1 MANDFTDS
9 LNEFQDGIEESTEA
23 TRELSAKI
31 GDLASKGLS
40 HSDFAGTDKDG
51 NDTGGSLHVTKA
63 PTYQGEFRQQMTN
76 YPIYPQANTPH
87 PKQAETL
94 ALAQNIRATGD
105 YAKSLASMQK
115 AGKAAIGSLDL
126 DTFSKSIRAE
136 MSNLEGEIRK
146 EAQALLTFVTEVQ
159 RSLGDTT
166 TGLDKSL
173 AEVKAMSKIS
183 PTTAKEVVKTTQAAI
198 NRVMASTRENVTI
211 TSPTGKPVQVSAT
224 QGVRNSDI
232 PAINQLFTSAKRMDA
247 ELAKATSN
255 VLAYTL
261 GGGKQRA
268 SDNFHNS
275 QARNIGGLA
284 KHIGAGL
291 NIFDAV
297 LKDPALQS
305 NANFGQVY
313 AQFVDIMK
321 STGLSKADAA
331 SMIKS
336 AFSLHDIAKYP
347 CDKYNPDHGGAAFDI
362 VPKSTL
368 SKYVAAMS
376 KIHPSLA
383 EDLMMGIS
391 DHHYSRTGQG
401 LMDVD
406 SNGNLTKQGQR
417 MAAYAREHG
426 FKNAEAARAYLQ
438 TRPGYQII
446 RTLDGLSAGLDDK
459 EYLSYMEKEDAHID
473 RMLGINSRAYTRR
486 RNAGYDAMLKG
497 TNVARGD
504 VGLLQKEGY
513 KSLVRAM
520 AYPGQAD
527 AQDRKVAEA
536 LGLTSI
542 AGGMNDIHPG
552 ALALIRNKG
561 RIGDAFFEDPNLG
574 PRALRSTNTLDWLE
588 TLGTKD
594 AMSLDWRKPETLSKV
609 LGPEVTKAMYLAG
622 TTTGADGKTRSVFTT
637 NLSQSL
643 ESYKDSLDP
652 EVFKTLKTTV
662 GRLDQ
667 GFRSMV
673 AQVEGGSKDSVNFG
687 TVFKTIEDAA
697 KAVTVPTTRPAGP
710 SGPINSV
717 PGNYATSELHKT
729 KGTEDLEYPL
739 KLAKMASAHGDP
751 YKIEEAKQ
759 LLEIQKLTLGQ
770 KQEQFELGNKML
782 LSEQDRAKLAKV
794 EIQQGEKAQAIA
806 EATALKTAERN
817 KLAQENPELYS
828 ATIQAEA
835 QQKINNTEKTQLTNQ
850 LLQERINLINQIK
863 MSSMSEEQKI
873 QRINELL
880 SSGNKTL
887 QERNK
892 IQQEGEMIGRD
903 YMGRIGSKELSYGML
918 GLGTPKNKGGGVGGG
933 IANLLGTNTFQLK
946 QNALMV
952 GSLFGAGAASTW
964 GLLRQGTQQ
973 LKEAETA
980 AINLSRVFNGTTADL
995 QALQKEALSMS
1006 VQYGQSIQDISEM
1019 QEEWAKTGKDSYTE
1033 ISKLTEA
1040 TVLAL
1045 NTSNFESAEK
1055 ATKSLNSAIV
1065 QMGIGADKVIALL
1078 DSWNAVADAFPA
1090 DTQDLAEAYE
1100 RSGSYARSVGLDS
1113 DELNAL
1119 AITIMER
1126 TGRSGAEAGTAM
1138 RAIFSNMFKDKS
1150 VKTLEGMG
1158 IQVYQRDAEGNI
1170 DNTRYRDFVDI
1181 LRDAGAKYTE
1191 LSAAGKTVDMV
1202 ALSNALG
1209 QSRQRNF
1216 AIAAMEGMAT
1226 FDEKLAISR
1235 DAEGYSQEKL
1245 DKTMGSWDKKAA
1257 QLGAAFQ
1264 SATVALM
1271 DTGMMDVIKGLTE
1284 GMTDLLNVVNSDT
1297 GIMEEHGTQMRTVI
1311 ADLIVLAGILKLVNN
1326 STKAKTGMKARELI
1340 ADKTIGRFS
1349 SKPTAWA
1356 ASKSDSWRSAWN
1368 GTTASKVEDITAGV
1382 SAAYTRRLSAGFT
1395 DPKAVTQ
1402 QLALMKNQKDFYTSI
1417 AANSAALKGNEDAI
1431 KSYVTNM
1438 MAKQTVDTANLVI
1451 MDQAIAKTIQKG
1463 MSEEANAAITQ
1474 ISNMNMETQIALSQ
1488 VMAQTKDAEA
1498 IATLNDTLVT
1508 AENVEVEKLAS
1519 AATALYNLNEKDRA
1533 AVLALVNAQ
1542 IANNSAVTA
1551 DNTAKIVAN
1560 TKAAQAAKLASKGWA
1575 AAIGIGIIAVT
1586 SLVSWLRSAKKQA
1599 EELAD
1604 TKIKIAVE
1612 TIETATKNNQ
1622 TVNELQDLQ
1631 TQLTNRISTVTSENK
1646 DPDQDETVKGLR
1658 RQIQEKSGEISY
1670 PEAVTGWELNSK
1682 GEVVPVYGD
1691 TEKLNKARGREL
1703 KDAASYDMG
1712 YRANEK
1718 WSTSSAK
1725 AIEPGAF
1732 DGLFTH
1738 AQIPATFID
1747 YLIDEGKTDLAAEVL
1762 GHMSERFFT
1771 ATDLQFGSLTPS
1783 GTKYPYWATDDKIQY
1798 ASGAFGIDL
1807 NSEQYKGLTPEEAAI
1822 KKWQTSRYMT
1832 ADDWYL
1838 NMTSDFELPR
1848 EDWLVYFEKLNAEIQ
1863 GSDKYSEKEKTQAQE
1878 DYKTAR
1884 DTLFQTEKTEAL
1896 KKVAP
1901 LSFYKGSLEA
1911 RDGTLMNWAFQ
1922 QESIRARMNDWLKGK
1937 GQDERWE
1944 LKFTTGLD
1952 TLADIGIEDLK
1963 KLKDSG
1969 QLDLTIDTE
1978 DEETLT
1984 LLKDNGI
1991 PVEANGQVALDK
2003 IISLAESGIGIPVT
2017 LSIEGFNVDHVLSG
2031 KVDPDSIPAL
2041 EAIADVTNI
2050 MNATDPNQ
2058 LPAAIRDVLG
2068 DKTPRNGT
2076 RLVEQAAGLAER
2088 AEGATAYNDKANEA
2102 MDGLTSL
2109 AKRITKGTA
2118 DSSQL
2123 EKYFTKKVGGEI
2135 VEDDILVSVFKEMGY
2150 LDTDKLADTNW
2161 VGLANAIKGN
2171 PDHSEQVLADI
2182 FSRADKKLREDIEK
2196 ETDDVSQA
2204 LDTFV
2209 SVVADKLATVDR
2221 RIAQLRG
2228 ADADGNGTI
2237 SADERKAF
2245 TEAYPDLDV
2254 NGLIGKATGAQKE
2267 AYQSELDTLK
2277 ADRAIISETLG
2288 KFNAQ
2293 SDAIDSGLLSLLTKD
2308 DFEVDYKSPQ
2318 EEFSDYLDKVNKSLS
2333 RFENQCD
2340 KAMHALE
2347 KFDALNQFSSLDPNV
2362 VKQRAAYVQNVVSAN
2377 NQFISEAANM
2387 DDLLEDWQPGDTFQ
2401 VASPYSLEQGTS
2413 QAQALAKLALGEVG
2427 YETGGGRT
2435 NELSKYTQALGIQT
2449 AQAWC
2454 ADFVSA
2460 LAKQVGLSLNSS
2472 GVEGLKSQVNYK
2484 EKGSYAPRVG
2494 DLAFFQYDDDAAL
2507 DHVEIVVAVDANGN
2521 VTTVGGNTT
2530 GGKVKKSTNKS
2541 GLVGY
2546 GSYSSG
2552 VLSEDMTVTIPGDEW
2567 DEYERFEARRNLA
2580 SQIEQAELDNIN
2592 LQMEQRQLEYQSRME
2607 KIDRALYRTESART
2621 TYASM
2626 FGDITDSVGYVS
2638 KMNAAIDE
2646 DIAERQ
2652 KQILALQTELAEN
2665 GNNYDWLPE
2674 IQQQIDDLQNSI
2686 YDLQWEKLNNDL
2698 ALFARRLQ
2706 DIDDAV
2712 ARLNTKLQLDSS
2724 LMSRN
2729 ITKDYKISG
2738 GLTKEQYDQYYKNK
2752 EDWTWAS
2759 QQRLNYDA
2767 ASEEYAWLTSIMT
2780 AANQANIAL
2789 RSLASTNLGFDVG
2802 DGWEA
2807 EILGVAQ
2814 TLKAEN
2820 VLVDNTVA
2828 KAQVMMKGYND
2839 ILWQTKQSQVELTA
2853 EVADLEGR
2861 LAEAIAA
2868 GNTEAKIESLARTLQ
2883 EKRDALQ
2890 SAVLDESEVHSEILG
2905 YLTDLTKYGYQE
2917 ALEEETKLIDANL
2930 EAERKRHEEWLKN
2943 RQEEQ
2948 DLLKRRWEDED
2959 QAKKIAEIDEDIAE
2973 LEEKKAN
2980 LDNDS
2985 SQYAAKLRQDY
2996 QKQIDELK
3004 KQKADAQLQY
3014 ERTLQ
3019 QREYDDEVEA
3029 ENKAYDDFVEQSNEE
3044 KEALQ
3049 EYYNNLIERAEA
3061 YVNGLYEAFGR
3072 SPQLTLGKLTELIP
3086 EISEAG
3092 RDAAE
3097 AYLTAFQEGL
3107 SLNTLTQRLNANDFG
3122 IDQSM
3127 LDTIPE
3133 AAQRELIKNS
3143 VDWLNLYMSGYSAD
3157 NPILQ
3162 ALNKD
3167 SIGIRSKYGLDSDWL
3182 PQSLIDYR
3190 STLFKDGKVSDM
3202 HDQAYLSNYG
3212 SYITKDGITQD
3223 QANEMVANSAKW
3235 HELQKEAN
3243 LITQDGNLSIEQLDA
3258 ANQSRLREIKA
3269 EQDALHNSSEQIRLQ
3284 AKAFYESTGRVLE
3297 NWETWMPTNGD
3308 PYAEYA
3314 KGENTTVVGEDAGVT
3329 TGSRAHGLTSDQVS
3343 KYKQNQANWMAW
3355 DAEKKTLASADNEY
3369 RWLQSIID
3377 SAESTEEDKAWAKA
3391 EQAKYEDGWKRF
3403 NELLELQKQANQEN
3417 ISFRKIA
3424 SANLGRTLDDTWVP
3438 TFGDGGIVEG
3448 DGLAYLH
3455 KKEMV
3460 LPEVYANAI
3469 EFIADTL
3476 NTPRMHQVDKA
3487 ASSSETKVEVRE
3499 AVHIEHAQFND
3510 EVDLELIEKRAGAK
3524 LKADLRSKGIR

>member
-40 HSDFAGTDKDG
+40 YSDFAGPDKDG
-51 NDTGGSLHVTKA
+51 NDTGGNLHVTKA

-76 YPIYPQANTPH
+76 YPIYPQANTSH

-126 DTFSKSIRAE
+126 DTFSRSIRAE

-183 PTTAKEVVKTTQAAI
+183 PTTAKDVVKTTQAAI

-321 STGLSKADAA
+321 STGLSKADAS

-347 CDKYNPDHGGAAFDI
+347 GDKYNPDHGGAAFDI

-376 KIHPSLA
+376 KINPSLA

-459 EYLSYMEKEDAHID
+459 EYISYMGKEDAHID
-473 RMLGINSRAYTRR
+473 RMLGINSRAYTQR

-497 TNVARGD
+497 TGIARGD
-504 VGLLQKEGY
+504 VGLIQKEGY

-542 AGGMNDIHPG
+542 ASGKLSLESG
-552 ALALIRNKG
+552 ALGLIRNKG
-561 RIGDAFFEDPNLG
+561 RIGAAFFEDPTITD
-574 PRALRSTNTLDWLE
+574 PTQRSRAITAGDQLDWLQ
-588 TLGTKD
+588 TLATGD
-594 AMSLDWRKPETLSKV
+594 ASKLDWRKPENLAKV
-609 LGPEVTKAMYLAG
+609 LTPEVTKAMYLAG

-697 KAVTVPTTRPAGP
+697 KAVTVPTTRPDGP

-717 PGNYATSELHKT
+717 PGNYVTSELHKT

-806 EATALKTAERN
+806 EATALETAERK
-817 KLAQENPELYS
+817 KLEAENPELYS

-863 MSSMSEEQKI
+863 MSSMSEEQKM

-903 YMGRIGSKELSYGML
+903 YRGRIGSKELSYGML
-918 GLGTPKNKGGGVGGG
+918 GLGTPKNKGGGLGGG

-980 AINLSRVFNGTTADL
+980 AINLGRVFNGTTADL

-1100 RSGSYARSVGLDS
+1100 RSGSYARSVGLDT

-1138 RAIFSNMFKDKS
+1138 RAIFSNIFKDKS

-1158 IQVYQRDAEGNI
+1158 IQVYQRDAEGKI

-1235 DAEGYSQEKL
+1235 DAEGYSQKKL
-1245 DKTMGSWDKKAA
+1245 DKTMESWDKKAA
-1257 QLGAAFQ
+1257 QLGAALQ

-1271 DTGMMDVIKGLTE
+1271 DTGMMDVLKGLTD
-1284 GMTDLLNVVNSDT
+1284 GLTDLFSAVNSDK
-1297 GIMEEHGTQMRTVI
+1297 GIMEEHGVRVRTVI
-1311 ADLIVLAGILKLVNN
+1311 ADLILMGAAMKLINKSV
-1326 STKAKTGMKARELI
+1326 KAHTTMTAPQWL
-1340 ADKTIGRFS
+1340 ADKAMGRMS
-1349 SKPTAWA
+1349 GKV
-1356 ASKSDSWRSAWN
+1356 
-1368 GTTASKVEDITAGV
+1368 TASAATRWSNVRPFDTKGPAGAGQFVMPGSGTMDIAAGV
-1382 SAAYTRRLSAGFT
+1382 NKAYSRKLSAGIT
-1395 DPKAVTQ
+1395 DVAGVNQ
-1402 QLALMKNQKDFYTSI
+1402 QLNLFKNQENFYRSI
-1417 AANSAALKGNEDAI
+1417 AQQSTAMKGNQAAVDA
-1431 KSYVTNM
+1431 YVVSM
-1438 MAKQTVDTANLVI
+1438 MRLQTVETANIAI
-1451 MDQAIAKTIQKG
+1451 MDQAIAKTIARG
-1463 MSEEANAAITQ
+1463 LSTEANNALELVHGL
-1474 ISNMNMETQIALSQ
+1474 NMESQIALTNLLSQ
-1488 VMAQTKDAEA
+1488 SEGTEAAMTLEQMAAESANIQVEQLSNAVTA
-1498 IATLNDTLVT
+1498 ISNLNDEQK
-1508 AENVEVEKLAS
+1508 AAILAILNAS
-1519 AATALYNLNEKDRA
+1519 LANNTAL
-1533 AVLALVNAQ
+1533 
-1542 IANNSAVTA
+1542 TA
-1551 DNTAKIVAN
+1551 DNTNKIIAN
-1560 TKAAQAAKLASKGWA
+1560 TVAQKAAKAASSAWA
-1575 AAIGIGIIAVT
+1575 AGITLGIMALT
-1586 SLVSWLRSAKKQA
+1586 GLVSLLRSAKKQA
-1599 EELAD
+1599 EELANTRIKVYVERIETTKQAQASALSYNEAKNARDARQAAIEAQNKQAGLKEGDAGYIDYRTDESWKDYNKQTQDAAKDLYGYIPGASTGGTYVDGEYAPKFDDSSKIDEEIASALEKDVETAEYMERYWGERLKLQDQNLDGVTAWTDMIRYSPAGVQAIMDNGSKEDALNLIKNATVYASAGMGTTVAQNPYEVWLNNKYGGGDYTDEQWLEAFNNKELMD
-1604 TKIKIAVE
+1604 TIRKYQSSGKLYLPQSSELNRQDWLDYIVAADQEEGSGGLAKYIDNMSWLSKPIGGINYFDEEKSRKGFETMESTQAAAAIAPQELMEYYAKKWGTGTISKLFDTYSPDKIKDMMSETTGIGNLDLPITLDNEDLQKLDEATTSGFNVDIASEEGKELVKVLKE
-1612 TIETATKNNQ
+1612 GGKLDIEPAEGTTELFLTLDQLKYLSEQGYTIPVIFQMSQVLLGKYASGQVDPDSILAAGALDRVNALSTKAPQALIDQYGASAKSGQLLIEEGNSTAESMTGIEDYAGRADEAMDKLATLSKRLTKGTATSADLSKFFNQ
-1622 TVNELQDLQ
+1622 NVVGSKGFMDTDTLVTVFKDLGYLTTDNIEDTDWVRLANDAKGQNDKGAKLFAKIFEDADKANRKTLSDANTDLQ
-1631 TQLTNRISTVTSENK
+1631 TQLQFYVDAIS
-1646 DPDQDETVKGLR
+1646 DEQKTVKDRLAQVNTKLETETDANKR
-1658 RQIQEKSGEISY
+1658 KTL
-1670 PEAVTGWELNSK
+1670 EAERDSL
-1682 GEVVPVYGD
+1682 E
-1691 TEKLNKARGREL
+1691 A
-1703 KDAASYDMG
+1703 
-1712 YRANEK
+1712 
-1718 WSTSSAK
+1718 
-1725 AIEPGAF
+1725 
-1732 DGLFTH
+1732 
-1738 AQIPATFID
+1738 
-1747 YLIDEGKTDLAAEVL
+1747 DLAAI
-1762 GHMSERFFT
+1762 
-1771 ATDLQFGSLTPS
+1771 A
-1783 GTKYPYWATDDKIQY
+1783 
-1798 ASGAFGIDL
+1798 
-1807 NSEQYKGLTPEEAAI
+1807 
-1822 KKWQTSRYMT
+1822 
-1832 ADDWYL
+1832 
-1838 NMTSDFELPR
+1838 
-1848 EDWLVYFEKLNAEIQ
+1848 
-1863 GSDKYSEKEKTQAQE
+1863 DKYSE
-1878 DYKTAR
+1878 Y
-1884 DTLFQTEKTEAL
+1884 
-1896 KKVAP
+1896 
-1901 LSFYKGSLEA
+1901 
-1911 RDGTLMNWAFQ
+1911 
-1922 QESIRARMNDWLKGK
+1922 
-1937 GQDERWE
+1937 
-1944 LKFTTGLD
+1944 
-1952 TLADIGIEDLK
+1952 
-1963 KLKDSG
+1963 
-1969 QLDLTIDTE
+1969 
-1978 DEETLT
+1978 
-1984 LLKDNGI
+1984 NG
-1991 PVEANGQVALDK
+1991 
-2003 IISLAESGIGIPVT
+2003 
-2017 LSIEGFNVDHVLSG
+2017 
-2031 KVDPDSIPAL
+2031 AL
-2041 EAIADVTNI
+2041 EALRSGETVLTTTEDY
-2050 MNATDPNQ
+2050 DP
-2058 LPAAIRDVLG
+2058 
-2068 DKTPRNGT
+2068 
-2076 RLVEQAAGLAER
+2076 
-2088 AEGATAYNDKANEA
+2088 
-2102 MDGLTSL
+2102 
-2109 AKRITKGTA
+2109 
-2118 DSSQL
+2118 
-2123 EKYFTKKVGGEI
+2123 
-2135 VEDDILVSVFKEMGY
+2135 
-2150 LDTDKLADTNW
+2150 
-2161 VGLANAIKGN
+2161 
-2171 PDHSEQVLADI
+2171 
-2182 FSRADKKLREDIEK
+2182 
-2196 ETDDVSQA
+2196 
-2204 LDTFV
+2204 
-2209 SVVADKLATVDR
+2209 
-2221 RIAQLRG
+2221 
-2228 ADADGNGTI
+2228 
-2237 SADERKAF
+2237 
-2245 TEAYPDLDV
+2245 
-2254 NGLIGKATGAQKE
+2254 
-2267 AYQSELDTLK
+2267 
-2277 ADRAIISETLG
+2277 
-2288 KFNAQ
+2288 
-2293 SDAIDSGLLSLLTKD
+2293 
-2308 DFEVDYKSPQ
+2308 DYKEPIA
-2318 EEFSDYLDKVNKSLS
+2318 EFNDYVDKVNKSLS

-2484 EKGSYAPRVG
+2484 DKGSYAPRVG

-2530 GGKVKKSTNKS
+2530 GGKVKKSTNKN
-2541 GLVGY
+2541 GIVGY
-2546 GSYSSG
+2546 GTYSSG

-2580 SQIEQAELDNIN
+2580 SQMEQAELDNIN

-2607 KIDRALYRTESART
+2607 IIERALYSTESART
-2621 TYASM
+2621 AYASM
-2626 FGDITDSVGYVS
+2626 FGDITDSMGYVS
-2638 KMNAAIDE
+2638 KMNAAIDA
-2646 DIAERQ
+2646 DIANRQ
-2652 KQILALQTELAEN
+2652 SQILALQAELAAN
-2665 GNNYDWLPE
+2665 GENYDWIPE

-2890 SAVLDESEVHSEILG
+2890 SAMLDESEVHSEILG

-2930 EAERKRHEEWLKN
+2930 EAERKRHEDWLEN

-3014 ERTLQ
+3014 ERSLQ
-3019 QREYDDEVEA
+3019 QREYDDEVKA

-3133 AAQRELIKNS
+3133 AAQRKLIENS

-3182 PQSLIDYR
+3182 PQSLVDYR
-3190 STLFKDGKVSDM
+3190 STLFKNGKVSDM

-3243 LITQDGNLSIEQLDA
+3243 LITQDGNLSIDQLDA
-3258 ANQSRLREIKA
+3258 ANQARLREIKN
-3269 EQDALHNSSEQIRLQ
+3269 EQNALHNSSEQIRLQ

-3329 TGSRAHGLTSDQVS
+3329 TGSRAHGLTSEQVS

-3355 DAEKKTLASADNEY
+3355 DAERKTLASADNEY

-3377 SAESTEEDKAWAKA
+3377 SAESTEGDKAWAKA
-3391 EQAKYEDGWKRF
+3391 EQAKYEEGWKRF

>member
-40 HSDFAGTDKDG
+40 YSDFAGTDKDG
-51 NDTGGSLHVTKA
+51 NDTGGNLHVTKA

-183 PTTAKEVVKTTQAAI
+183 PTTAKDVVKTTQAAI

-347 CDKYNPDHGGAAFDI
+347 GDKYNPDHGGAAFDI

-376 KIHPSLA
+376 KINPSLA

-473 RMLGINSRAYTRR
+473 RMLGINSRAYTQR

-497 TNVARGD
+497 TGIERRD
-504 VGLLQKEGY
+504 VGLVQKEGY

-588 TLGTKD
+588 TLGTKE

-652 EVFKTLKTTV
+652 ETFKTLKTTV

-717 PGNYATSELHKT
+717 PGNYVTSELHKT

-806 EATALKTAERN
+806 EATALKTAERK
-817 KLAQENPELYS
+817 KLEAENPELYS

-863 MSSMSEEQKI
+863 MSSMSEEQKM

-880 SSGNKTL
+880 SSGNRTL

-918 GLGTPKNKGGGVGGG
+918 GLGTPKNKGGGLGGG

-980 AINLSRVFNGTTADL
+980 AINLGRVFNGTTADL

-1100 RSGSYARSVGLDS
+1100 RSGSYARSVGLDT

-1138 RAIFSNMFKDKS
+1138 RAIFSNIFKDKS

-1245 DKTMGSWDKKAA
+1245 DKTMESWDKKAA
-1257 QLGAAFQ
+1257 QMGAALQ
-1264 SATVALM
+1264 SAVVALT
-1271 DTGMMDVIKGLTE
+1271 DTGMMDLIKGVTDGL
-1284 GMTDLLNVVNSDT
+1284 TDLASAITSDT
-1297 GIMEEHGTQMRTVI
+1297 GIMKEHGTQVRTII
-1311 ADLIVLAGILKLVNN
+1311 ADLIILAGILKLVNN
-1326 STKAKTGMKARELI
+1326 STKAKTGMKAKELI
-1340 ADKTIGRFS
+1340 ADRMMTGRS
-1349 SKPTAWA
+1349 GKGTAWA
-1356 ASKSDSWRSAWN
+1356 ARKAY
-1368 GTTASKVEDITAGV
+1368 GATGQEAKDITAGV
-1382 SAAYTRRLSAGFT
+1382 SKAYGKQLSAGIV

-1402 QLALMKNQKDFYTSI
+1402 QLQLIKNQEDFYRSVAGQ
-1417 AANSAALKGNEDAI
+1417 AAAVKAGTQSVDGYVAA
-1431 KSYVTNM
+1431 M
-1438 MAKQTVDTANLVI
+1438 MRKHQVDTANIAI
-1451 MDQAIAKTIQKG
+1451 MDTAIAKTISKG
-1463 MSEEANAAITQ
+1463 LSEEANVAITQ
-1474 ISNMNMETQIALSQ
+1474 ISNMNQDTQIALSQ
-1488 VMAQTKDAEA
+1488 VLSQAKNTEA
-1498 IATLNDTLVT
+1498 AATLQDTLVT
-1508 AENVEVEKLAS
+1508 RENVNADQLA
-1519 AATALYNLNEKDRA
+1519 A
-1533 AVLALVNAQ
+1533 AVSTVLNLSEEERIALLALLNAQ
-1542 IANNSAVTA
+1542 LANNSAMTEK
-1551 DNTAKIVAN
+1551 NTAKIIAN
-1560 TKAAQAAKLASKGWA
+1560 TKAAKAAKTASMAWSM
-1575 AAIGIGIIAVT
+1575 GIGIAIAALT
-1586 SLVSWLRSAKKQA
+1586 GLVSWLRSANEQARELGQKKIQ
-1599 EELAD
+1599 
-1604 TKIKIAVE
+1604 IAVE
-1612 TIETATKNNQ
+1612 TIETATKNNK

-1631 TQLTNRISTVTSENK
+1631 TQLNNRIATVKAEGK
-1646 DPDQDETVKGLR
+1646 DPDQDETVKDLR
-1658 RQIQEKSGEISY
+1658 SQIQEKSGEINY
-1670 PEAVTGWELNSK
+1670 PEAVTGWETNAQ

-1691 TEKLNKARGREL
+1691 SEALRKARNQEIM
-1703 KDAASYDMG
+1703 DAASADLG
-1712 YRANEK
+1712 RRAAEK
-1718 WSTSSAK
+1718 WPTSDPTVT
-1725 AIEPGAF
+1725 IEEGTIADILDAMVTIDNAPTKG
-1732 DGLFTH
+1732 
-1738 AQIPATFID
+1738 FID
-1747 YLIDEGKTDLAAEVL
+1747 YLYSKGKIEQAGEILEYQGVSNGLGMTYFYRDGLDEEGSPAAGTKEYYEQIQKNWEGSEKVITGVDFIYPELDLNRDDWLEFFHQKYLAAQ
-1762 GHMSERFFT
+1762 
-1771 ATDLQFGSLTPS
+1771 DN
-1783 GTKYPYWATDDKIQY
+1783 D
-1798 ASGAFGIDL
+1798 
-1807 NSEQYKGLTPEEAAI
+1807 
-1822 KKWQTSRYMT
+1822 
-1832 ADDWYL
+1832 YL
-1838 NMTSDFELPR
+1838 
-1848 EDWLVYFEKLNAEIQ
+1848 
-1863 GSDKYSEKEKTQAQE
+1863 SDKDKTQAKE
-1878 DYKTAR
+1878 DYETAR
-1884 DTLFQTEKTEAL
+1884 ETLFETEKTEAL
-1896 KKVAP
+1896 REAAP
-1901 LSFYKGSLEA
+1901 LSFYKGSLESRNGA
-1911 RDGTLMNWAFQ
+1911 LMNWAFQ
-1922 QESIRARMNDWLKGK
+1922 QEDIRDRMDTWREGK
-1937 GQDERWE
+1937 GQNEKWGQQ
-1944 LKFTTGLD
+1944 FTTELD
-1952 TLADIGIEDLK
+1952 TLTDIGVDELQ

-1991 PVEANGQVALDK
+1991 PVEAEGQVALDK
-2003 IISLAESGIGIPVT
+2003 IISLAENGIGIPVT
-2017 LSIEGFNVDHVLSG
+2017 LSIEGFNVDNVLSG

-2041 EAIADVTNI
+2041 EAVSDVTNL
-2050 MNATDPNQ
+2050 MNATSKDA
-2058 LPAAIRDVLG
+2058 LPAAIRDALG
-2068 DKTPRNGT
+2068 DKTPMNGT
-2076 RLVEQAAGLAER
+2076 MLVEQAAGLAER
-2088 AEGATAYNDKANEA
+2088 AEGAADYNDKANEA

-2123 EKYFTKKVGGEI
+2123 EKYFTKKVGGGEI

-2171 PDHSEQVLADI
+2171 PEHSEQVLADI
-2182 FSRADKKLREDIEK
+2182 FSRADKKLRDDIEK

-2228 ADADGNGTI
+2228 ADTDGNGTI

-2472 GVEGLKSQVNYK
+2472 GVEGLKSQVNYRD
-2484 EKGSYAPRVG
+2484 KGSYTPRVG

-2530 GGKVKKSTNKS
+2530 GGKVKKSTNKN
-2541 GLVGY
+2541 GIVGY
-2546 GSYSSG
+2546 GTYSSG

-2607 KIDRALYRTESART
+2607 VIERALYSTESARA

-2626 FGDITDSVGYVS
+2626 FGDITDSLGYVS
-2638 KMNAAIDE
+2638 KMNAAIDA
-2646 DIAERQ
+2646 DIANRQ
-2652 KQILALQTELAEN
+2652 SQILALQAELAAN
-2665 GNNYDWLPE
+2665 GDNYDWIPE
-2674 IQQQIDDLQNSI
+2674 ITQQIDDLQNSI

-2706 DIDDAV
+2706 DIDEAV

-2814 TLKAEN
+2814 ALKAEN

-2853 EVADLEGR
+2853 EVADLEGK

-2868 GNTEAKIESLARTLQ
+2868 GNTEAKIESLARALQ

-2890 SAVLDESEVHSEILG
+2890 SAMLDESEVHSEILG

-2930 EAERKRHEEWLKN
+2930 EAERKRHEEWLDN
-2943 RQEEQ
+2943 RREEQ

-2959 QAKKIAEIDEDIAE
+2959 QSKKIAEIDEDIAE

-2996 QKQIDELK
+2996 QKQIEELK

-3107 SLNTLTQRLNANDFG
+3107 SLNTLTQRLDASKFG

-3133 AAQRELIKNS
+3133 EAQRQLIKNS
-3143 VDWLNLYMSGYSAD
+3143 VDWLNLYMSGYSSD

-3167 SIGIRSKYGLDSDWL
+3167 SINIRSKYGLDSDWL
-3182 PQSLIDYR
+3182 PQSLLDYR
-3190 STLFKDGKVSDM
+3190 ATLFKDGKVSDM
-3202 HDQAYLSNYG
+3202 HNQAYLSNYG

-3243 LITQDGNLSIEQLDA
+3243 LITQDGNLSVEQLDA
-3258 ANQSRLREIKA
+3258 ANQARLREIKN

-3314 KGENTTVVGEDAGVT
+3314 KGENTTVVGEDSGIT
-3329 TGSRAHGLTSDQVS
+3329 TGSRAHGLTSEQVS

-3377 SAESTEEDKAWAKA
+3377 SAESTDGDKAWAKA
-3391 EQAKYEDGWKRF
+3391 EQAKYEEGWKRF
-3403 NELLELQKQANQEN
+3403 NELIELQKKANEEN
-3417 ISFRKIA
+3417 ISLRKTA
-3424 SANLGRTLDDTWVP
+3424 SANLGRALDDTWVP

-3499 AVHIEHAQFND
+3499 AVHIENAQFND